1 MKFKN
6 LNILLT
12 FLMMIFFVVDVVTDI
27 LENSTKGFHFF
38 SEVFFV
44 TFLLYVLTYQLKEIK
59 LIKEEV
65 VTTRN
70 QLSEI
75 KDGLAKIINKQ
86 LEEWSFT
93 PSEKEV
99 SWLIIKG
106 ISYAKIADLKSI
118 SKRTVEQHASNI
130 YKKSKV
136 QNRHEFVTGFLED
149 IL

>member
-12 FLMMIFFVVDVVTDI
+12 FLMMIFFVVDVATDI

-38 SEVFFV
+38 SEAFFV
-44 TFLLYVLTYQLKEIK
+44 AFLLYVLTYQLKEIK
-59 LIKEEV
+59 LMKEEV
-65 VTTRN
+65 ATTRN

-118 SKRTVEQHASNI
+118 SKRTVEQHASSI
-130 YKKSKV
+130 YKKSRV

-149 IL
+149 VL